1 MSARRTVK
9 KGNTMKLIT
18 VKDVSEIINV
28 KSAAVYDW
36 TYQNKIPYY
45 KLNGVIR
52 FDKDEILEWIKSNK
66 SDNISLMQYQARS
79 PKRRDKV

>member
-1 MSARRTVK
+1 M
-9 KGNTMKLIT
+9 MKLIT
-18 VKDVSEIINV
+18 VKDVSEILNV
-28 KSAAVYDW
+28 KSTAVYDW

-45 KLNGVIR
+45 KLNGIIR

-66 SDNISLMQYQARS
+66 SDNISLMQYQAGS

>member
-1 MSARRTVK
+1 
-9 KGNTMKLIT
+9 MKLIT
-18 VKDVSEIINV
+18 VKDVSEILNV

-66 SDNISLMQYQARS
+66 SDNISLMQYQAGS

>member
-1 MSARRTVK
+1 
-9 KGNTMKLIT
+9 MKLIT
-18 VKDVSEIINV
+18 VKDVSEILNV
-28 KSAAVYDW
+28 KSTAVYDW

-66 SDNISLMQYQARS
+66 SDNISLMQYQAGS

>member
-1 MSARRTVK
+1 
-9 KGNTMKLIT
+9 MKLIT
-18 VKDVSEIINV
+18 VKDVSELINV

-66 SDNISLMQYQARS
+66 SDNISLMQYQAGS

>member
-1 MSARRTVK
+1 
-9 KGNTMKLIT
+9 MKLIT
-18 VKDVSEIINV
+18 VKDVSGILNV
-28 KSAAVYDW
+28 KPMAVYEW

-52 FDKDEILEWIKSNK
+52 FDKDEIFEWIKSNK
-66 SDNISLMQYQARS
+66 SDNISLMQYQAGS